1 MGTWVDHVA
10 ATISNQNAKF
20 AAIHM
25 QEVGGKKAAT
35 SKPVVKKLVRLL
47 QVKTKHRQVRPGPTV
62 RQRASE
68 RWRLCVC
75 VWWW

>member
-47 QVKTKHRQVRPGPTV
+47 QVKTKHTPSPNRST
-62 RQRASE
+62 ASE
-68 RWRLCVC
+68 
-75 VWWW
+75 

>member
-1 MGTWVDHVA
+1 MA
-10 ATISNQNAKF
+10 AMISSQNAKF

-47 QVKTKHRQVRPGPTV
+47 QVRKKRRELASQGSRY
-62 RQRASE
+62 RAAS
-68 RWRLCVC
+68 
-75 VWWW
+75 